1 MLPISTEDLIL
12 AKLIEFYRT
21 DDNLDYVIQIV
32 NQNTNVSLRLLDWLV
47 TNYAK
52 GSGENDGFSYNITGE
67 TKDGAELASDR
78 FDVYTEYK
86 NQLKAYNKKYFDPF
100 ARKERIYF
108 FKDPTKM
115 PIKLTAAECK
125 EYKKRDDGLVSTI
138 AQLHFFMW
146 SITNKVIIHAAAK
159 AELIEKDMLDAA
171 KLRNTI
177 VKDIDNDKTADKD
190 KPKRKHKRVLSKISH
205 HSRSSHKE
213 VYVAFT

>member
-12 AKLIEFYRT
+12 AKLIEFYRK

-47 TNYAK
+47 TNYSK
-52 GSGENDGFSYNITGE
+52 GSGDNDGFSYNIRGE
-67 TKDGAELASDR
+67 TKDSIELASDR

-100 ARKERIYF
+100 ARKERIFF

-115 PIKLTAAECK
+115 PIKLSAAECK
-125 EYKKRDDGLVSTI
+125 DYKKNAEGLLTTI
-138 AQLHFFMW
+138 GQLHFFYW
-146 SITNKVIIHAAAK
+146 AIINKVIIHAAAIVD
-159 AELIEKDMLDAA
+159 LIEKDMLDAA

-177 VKDIDNDKTADKD
+177 VKDIDNDKSTD

-213 VYVAFT
+213 ICVVFV